1 MTNGNIEIEMNVAEL
16 ESGNRDRVEVTEG
29 SEEEVLE
36 LEENPTTALVTALT
50 DAINIGDLGT
60 INESNIDL
68 ALETL
73 RTQLE
78 VTGMFL
84 LLICRFTTRILLME
98 YRRA

>member
-1 MTNGNIEIEMNVAEL
+1 LVIKPIYSKG
-16 ESGNRDRVEVTEG
+16 GRDRVEVTEG
-29 SEEEVLE
+29 TEEEVLE

-78 VTGMFL
+78 VNGMFL

>member
-1 MTNGNIEIEMNVAEL
+1 
-16 ESGNRDRVEVTEG
+16 
-29 SEEEVLE
+29 
-36 LEENPTTALVTALT
+36 VTALT